1 MSPNT
6 RSKPWRFPRF
16 TRFARDKKG
25 VATIEFAFLIPLLM
39 LMSFGAFEIGR
50 AVIVHKRMQRA
61 TDMVADLV
69 AREEQLGSTHTQS
82 DQALDGIMRAAEH
95 SMHPYSRTPLKMGVM
110 AIRANITNA
119 ANTTV
124 EWSYKF
130 NNKTNVTNCPTAKA
144 MPQADMITAGNTAIM
159 VETEYQY
166 TPLLTNIIP
175 GLIKP
180 ILFQDKM
187 VYSPRKGPVEVP
199 KDDDNNSANDPACAP
214 QMSGMPTN

>member
-1 MSPNT
+1 MTT
-6 RSKPWRFPRF
+6 RSQIKRRRLRGVGRF
-16 TRFARDKKG
+16 TRSENG

-69 AREEQLGSTHTQS
+69 AREEQLGTTHTLS

-110 AIRANITNA
+110 SIRANIANA

-130 NNKTNVTNCPTAKA
+130 NNKSNVTNCPTAKA

-180 ILFQDKM
+180 ILFKDTM

-214 QMSGMPTN
+214 QMSGMPQ